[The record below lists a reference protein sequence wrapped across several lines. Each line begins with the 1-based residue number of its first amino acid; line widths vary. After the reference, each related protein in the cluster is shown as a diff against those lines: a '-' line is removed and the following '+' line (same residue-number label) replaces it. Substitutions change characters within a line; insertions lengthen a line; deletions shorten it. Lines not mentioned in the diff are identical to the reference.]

1 MDSKA
6 IKNFQLLILSFLVLI
21 VSLAFVHL
29 PSAFGSG
36 KIVPWNDAVFEA
48 IARDYGEAAGKR
60 VRRVHDLI
68 IENHDKPVM
77 EKLEL
82 VNDFMNGLPWIADPD
97 IWKREDYW
105 ATAMETLVTFG
116 GDCEDIAIAKYMAL
130 LLMGIPDD
138 KMGFAYV
145 QTSDGE
151 RHMVMVYKDS
161 PEVDSLILD
170 NQHPD
175 VVPSKKR
182 RDLLAIYAF
191 KNDGTLYVIED
202 DGRSD
207 RKLKGK
213 IKDKKLAKWVSL
225 KERSRKNRGKYEKY
239 NGGKP
244 LVPTEITDEF
254 FEEKK

>member
-1 MDSKA
+1 MDSKT
-6 IKNFQLLILSFLVLI
+6 IKQFLPVFFRALILI
-21 VSLAFVHL
+21 VYFAFVQV
-29 PSAFGSG
+29 PFAFSTS
-36 KIVPWNDAVFEA
+36 KIEPWDDAVFEA
-48 IARDYGEAAGKR
+48 IAKEYGEAAGNRMRK
-60 VRRVHDLI
+60 VHDLV
-68 IENHDKPVM
+68 IENRDKQVM

-82 VNDFMNGLPWIADPD
+82 VNDFMNGLPWIADPE

-151 RHMVMVYKDS
+151 RHMVMLYKDS

-175 VVPSKKR
+175 VLPSKQR
-182 RDLLAIYAF
+182 RDILVIYAF
-191 KNDGTLYVIED
+191 QNNGTLYVIED

-207 RKLKGK
+207 RKLKAQ
-213 IKDKKLAKWVSL
+213 INNKKLAKWTSL
-225 KERSRKNRGKYEKY
+225 KERSQKNRRKYEKY
-239 NGGKP
+239 NGGRL
-244 LVPTEITDEF
+244 LVPNMITEEF
-254 FEEKK
+254 YGDKK

>member
-1 MDSKA
+1 MYSKA
-6 IKNFQLLILSFLVLI
+6 IKKFQLFIVKFLVLI
-21 VSLAFVHL
+21 VSLTFVQV
-29 PSAFGSG
+29 PSASG
-36 KIVPWNDAVFEA
+36 AGKFEPWDDAVFEA
-48 IARDYGEAAGKR
+48 LTKDYGEAAGKR
-60 VRRVHDLI
+60 MRKVHDLI
-68 IENHDKPVM
+68 IENQDKPVR

-105 ATAMETLVTFG
+105 ATGLETLTTFG
-116 GDCEDIAIAKYMAL
+116 GDCEDIAIAKYMTL

-151 RHMVMVYKDS
+151 RHMVMVYKES

-202 DGRSD
+202 DGRND

-213 IKDKKLAKWVSL
+213 IDDKKLAKWTSL
-225 KERSRKNRGKYEKY
+225 KERSRKNREKYEIY
-239 NGGKP
+239 NGGRP
-244 LVPTEITDEF
+244 LVPKEIKEEF
-254 FEEKK
+254 FGDKK